1 MLLAGGVAMGM
12 SPMSTVS
19 VDIAGRR
26 MAGTASGVLDAHG
39 YLYAGAQALIFGV
52 ALDVA
57 DSPWPVVFLAMAA
70 TRVVSAYMIKSV
82 RV

>member
-1 MLLAGGVAMGM
+1 MGM

-19 VDIAGRR
+19 VDMGGRR

-39 YLYAGAQALIFGV
+39 YLYAGAQAIVFGV
-52 ALDVA
+52 VLDMTG
-57 DSPWPVVFLAMAA
+57 SPWPFVFLAMAA
-70 TRVVSAYMIKSV
+70 TRVISVFMIRVV